1 MEFFKN
7 AFAFTALFVLA
18 IVDSII
24 EFLLAIANFI
34 TEFVSDEIKEL
45 EQNNED

>member
-1 MEFFKN
+1 MIKIR
-7 AFAFTALFVLA
+7 A
-18 IVDSII
+18 
-24 EFLLAIANFI
+24 AIADFI

>member
-1 MEFFKN
+1 MMEFLKN
-7 AFAFTALFVLA
+7 MFALTALFVLA
-18 IVDSII
+18 IVD
-24 EFLLAIANFI
+24 FI